1 MTIIA
6 PDRMQA
12 LISQKFDS
20 AQAPGQ
26 LGGRS
31 VQVGPAQGSR
41 VQPSASG
48 FINKLKSLYDRD
60 IRLQRA
66 EEGVTRGVRSVDK
79 ALGKLLDSIKT
90 DGNRGV
96 FDLAKIQRRLEALPS
111 STHSA
116 TSRGV
121 DYNELIEARL
131 KLYIDKLDNDQ
142 LGKLSIAIRSSSVV
156 LSLTQKSERPEN
168 SLLLSREQKIVN
180 FCKTQ
185 LENLDAVCSKEL
197 DERKKF
203 KDAGF
208 SVDQM
213 VSFRQAGGKP
223 EDIAAFKQEGF
234 SVDQMVSFRQ
244 AGGKP
249 EDIAAFKQEGF
260 TDSEIK
266 LYAGFAVAEAKSLK
280 SEYQRLGIPVNEKT
294 IVKEF
299 KATNLKEPMKEFGS
313 GVANKVYEGIYQLSD
328 GSSFTGVFKPESKQ
342 ADKMYLAM
350 PNSGISLDNQNAGRR
365 NIASHALNDLLGF
378 DVVARTEFGMNGDKK
393 LGIVMEMAHGQ
404 SGKQVKQEIF
414 DDPVVRRELTK
425 LQWLDGLTAQVDRH
439 PGNYFIETHA
449 DGGGKRVV
457 GIDNDMSFG
466 KKITD
471 PNHISKNHK
480 SHFNGLKLPPII
492 DTEMAKAFRELTP
505 EKLQASLSGLLDDD
519 EIKSAKQRLEG
530 IKEHIDKLEKAGCII
545 EPNQWSK
552 PQVGTLLM
560 EKTNLR
566 DASSYVA
573 RDKALVTPNN

>member
-1 MTIIA
+1 MTRID
-6 PDRMQA
+6 PSRMQA
-12 LISQKFDS
+12 LISQNFAS
-20 AQAPGQ
+20 TRAPGQ
-26 LGGRS
+26 LGEHS
-31 VQVGPAQGSR
+31 VRIIDPPPAPR

-60 IRLQRA
+60 IRQQRA
-66 EEGVTRGVRSVDK
+66 EEGITRGVKNVDK
-79 ALGKLLDSIKT
+79 ALGKLLDAIKT
-90 DGNRGV
+90 PMNRGV

-111 STHSA
+111 SARSA
-116 TSRGV
+116 TSRGA

-131 KLYIDKLDNDQ
+131 KLYIGKLDNDQ
-142 LGKLSIAIRSSSVV
+142 LYELSMANRSS
-156 LSLTQKSERPEN
+156 LSRLTQKNERLES
-168 SLLLSREQKIVN
+168 SLLSSDRKQKIVN
-180 FCKTQ
+180 FGKMQ
-185 LENLDAVCSKEL
+185 LENLDAVFSKEL
-197 DERKKF
+197 DEREKF
-203 KDAGF
+203 KEAGF
-208 SVDQM
+208 SADQM
-213 VSFRQAGGKP
+213 VSFRQAGGKS
-223 EDIAAFKQEGF
+223 EDIAEFKKKGF
-234 SVDQMVSFRQ
+234 SADQMVNFRR

-260 TDSEIK
+260 TNSEIK

-530 IKEHIDKLEKAGCII
+530 IKEHIDKLEKADCII

-552 PQVGTLLM
+552 PRVGTLLM